1 MPERPRARDRYE
13 HHPLAEMFP
22 LLKDA
27 EFHELVEDIRKHG
40 LREPISLFEQKIIDG
55 RNRERACI
63 KAGVEPRYRSIEFDN
78 HDAAAAYVISK
89 NICRRHLTPKQ
100 KRALIEKFLRADP
113 TKSDRQIARAVK
125 ADNKTVGAVRKRAEA
140 RGEIPHVLKR
150 TDSKGRSQVAHKRNS
165 ANKRT
170 NSTIDLSDQCIEG
183 VRETIEGTIKDLRR
197 TGATAFE
204 ELFAAVAKVIEDLK
218 RRTLPLDDAEGWTLR
233 SRFAERGIEIE
244 LGFESRQLSKEYP
257 SMTSVRKKTS
267 SEIFRTP
274 RWLRGPPRSANGRD
288 RDGRRSR
295 YHCAIAAPRASSVV
309 VRGALLR
316 GSHIPGLLS
325 SPPAFER
332 CCANER
338 SIFNTTRVFQVVL
351 RPLRCGIVP
360 GCRVI
365 AAVL

>member
-1 MPERPRARDRYE
+1 MEAAMPERPRARDRYE

-125 ADNKTVGAVRKRAEA
+125 TDNKTVGAVRKRAEA

-170 NSTIDLSDQCIEG
+170 NSTIDLNDQCIEG
-183 VRETIEGTIKDLRR
+183 VRETIERTIKDLRR
-197 TGATAFE
+197 TGATTFE
-204 ELFAAVAKVIEDLK
+204 RLFAALVKVIEDIERKTITMRMRNSFPEK
-218 RRTLPLDDAEGWTLR
+218 RE
-233 SRFAERGIEIE
+233 
-244 LGFESRQLSKEYP
+244 
-257 SMTSVRKKTS
+257 
-267 SEIFRTP
+267 
-274 RWLRGPPRSANGRD
+274 
-288 RDGRRSR
+288 
-295 YHCAIAAPRASSVV
+295 ASS
-309 VRGALLR
+309 
-316 GSHIPGLLS
+316 
-325 SPPAFER
+325 
-332 CCANER
+332 
-338 SIFNTTRVFQVVL
+338 
-351 RPLRCGIVP
+351 
-360 GCRVI
+360 CRR
-365 AAVL
+365 A

>member
-1 MPERPRARDRYE
+1 MEAAMPERPRARDRYE

-27 EFHELVEDIRKHG
+27 ELHELVEDIRKHG

-100 KRALIEKFLRADP
+100 KRALIEKVLRADP

-170 NSTIDLSDQCIEG
+170 NSTIDLNDQCIEG
-183 VRETIEGTIKDLRR
+183 VRETIERTIKDLRR
-197 TGATAFE
+197 TGATTFE
-204 ELFAAVAKVIEDLK
+204 RLFAALVKVIEDIERKTITMRMRNSFPEK
-218 RRTLPLDDAEGWTLR
+218 REASSCPPGLATQCARRA
-233 SRFAERGIEIE
+233 
-244 LGFESRQLSKEYP
+244 
-257 SMTSVRKKTS
+257 SM
-267 SEIFRTP
+267 
-274 RWLRGPPRSANGRD
+274 G
-288 RDGRRSR
+288 
-295 YHCAIAAPRASSVV
+295 AIPRAPALRHQRPGGTPQMADLHRAQRSVSTQRTRAGGGQRSPCA
-309 VRGALLR
+309 RGEPQR
-316 GSHIPGLLS
+316 KRPGADAVKEAHPL
-325 SPPAFER
+325 ER
-332 CCANER
+332 
-338 SIFNTTRVFQVVL
+338 
-351 RPLRCGIVP
+351 RC
-360 GCRVI
+360 
-365 AAVL
+365 L